1 MSGSMNWT
9 KVLGPLGLE
18 APGYQSTL
26 KDCRENPWVKPGKKA
41 KPAKKK
47 TGGKARFPSAKHG
60 SD

>member
-9 KVLGPLGLE
+9 KVLGELGLE
-18 APGYQSTL
+18 SPGYQSTL
-26 KDCRENPWVKPGKKA
+26 KACREHPWVKPGKKT

-47 TGGKARFPSAKHG
+47 PGGKARFPSAKHG